1 MAKLHLGCGN
11 TKLDGF
17 INIDI
22 RQTPATDRVMD
33 ISDLAEFSD
42 NSVDMIYASHCL
54 EHFNFRI
61 VPDILCEWNR
71 VLRKGGELVVRV
83 PDFDIL
89 VNIYLRRRNSDLP
102 EALNFAPEKKYLD
115 TPLKII
121 RYVLIGKEDNKESIL
136 FRIKR
141 VIRLLFCLEKR
152 TLTTGLLGYFLGGQN
167 YAENYHK
174 AFFNE
179 KLLKDLLDKAGFD
192 EIKRIDSDYFP
203 KDKHRATLGF
213 SCLKR

>member
-11 TKLDGF
+11 IKLDGF

-33 ISDLAEFSD
+33 VSNLAEFSD

-54 EHFNFRI
+54 EHFSFRI

-115 TPLKII
+115 TPLKVI
-121 RYVLIGKEDNKESIL
+121 RYVLIGKEDNEESIL

-152 TLTTGLLGYFLGGQN
+152 TLPILVELYNKPFGIIFTSSKMLQ
-167 YAENYHK
+167 
-174 AFFNE
+174 
-179 KLLKDLLDKAGFD
+179 
-192 EIKRIDSDYFP
+192 
-203 KDKHRATLGF
+203 
-213 SCLKR
+213 SC